1 MFLLYLGRKCDFME
15 NRRSAER
22 NCINCRWYRPDE
34 DIEDEKGKHECYAY
48 SLICSPLCLGYALE
62 SGCDKFEQKGN
73 ETEEEIRRE
82 WRKRMF
88 RTDESTELLAKALMK
103 RDLERGKI
111 NER

>member
-1 MFLLYLGRKCDFME
+1 ME
-15 NRRSAER
+15 IRQSVE
-22 NCINCRWYRPDE
+22 INCQNCKWHRLNE
-34 DIEDEKGKHECYAY
+34 GIEDETGKHECYAY
-48 SLICSPLCLGYALE
+48 SLICSPLCLGYEQE

-88 RTDESTELLAKALMK
+88 RTDKSTELLAKALMK
-103 RDLERGKI
+103 RDLERVKI